1 MVRALTLLFFLFGL
15 SGCATWFVTK
25 FSSYDSRSISFETLS
40 LFNQR
45 ENSNVSQKSWRG
57 DWLFR
62 RERLEL
68 VDRELRSI
76 RPDVMVFQQLMAK
89 KGSPSDSDRN
99 ILGSGALGGYAW
111 DVFRVREFEDTGEEQ
126 FNAVAIGLPVQLAPI
141 ELKSRNWAVGLDGN
155 VSVSVLRLENDPI
168 LLFNVEMPT
177 NDRNL
182 GLWYQFLE
190 EKMIEVLKSSPQFC
204 PERLVVA
211 GVLPNGFGAS
221 GLSFIEK
228 LELRDVSEGMCEIAS
243 DCFTGTPLNELF
255 MATSGNQPP
264 GHMDRIFVHQ
274 TAIVASS
281 SVVFRNMESAPRY
294 GSVYGLSRLW
304 PSQRFG
310 WGTSVRLAKCPGS

>member
-1 MVRALTLLFFLFGL
+1 MLRALTLLPILLGL

-25 FSSYDSRSISFETLS
+25 FSSYDSRSISIETLS

-76 RPDVMVFQQLMAK
+76 RPDVMVFQQLMTK

-99 ILGSGALGGYAW
+99 ILGSGSLGGYAW
-111 DVFRVREFEDTGEEQ
+111 DVFRAREYEDTGEEH
-126 FNAVAIGLPVQLAPI
+126 FNAVAVGLPVQLAPI
-141 ELKSRNWAVGLDGN
+141 ELKSRSWAVGLDGY
-155 VSVSVLRLENDPI
+155 VSVSVLQLEGDPI

-190 EKMIEVLKSSPQFC
+190 EKIVEVLKSSTQFC
-204 PERLVVA
+204 PERLVIA
-211 GVLPNGFGAS
+211 GVLPSGFGTS
-221 GLSFIEK
+221 GQGYVEK

-243 DCFTGTPLNELF
+243 DCYTGTPLNELF
-255 MATSGNQPP
+255 MVTSGNQQP
-264 GHMDRIFVHQ
+264 GHMDRIYVHR
-274 TAIVASS
+274 TAIIASS
-281 SVVFRNMESAPRY
+281 TVVFKNMEPATRY
-294 GSVYGLSRLW
+294 GANYGLSRLW

-310 WGTSVRLAKCPGS
+310 WGSSVRLAKCSR

>member
-1 MVRALTLLFFLFGL
+1 MLRAFTLILFLLGL
-15 SGCATWFVTK
+15 SGCATWFATK
-25 FSSYDSRSISFETLS
+25 FSSYDSRSISIETLS

-68 VDRELRSI
+68 ADRELRSI

-99 ILGSGALGGYAW
+99 ILGSGALSGYTW
-111 DVFRVREFEDTGEEQ
+111 DVFRAREYEDTGEEQ

-141 ELKSRNWAVGLDGN
+141 ELKSRSWAVGLDGY
-155 VSVSVLRLENDPI
+155 VSVSVLQLEGDPI

-177 NDRNL
+177 TDRNL

-204 PERLVVA
+204 LERMVVA
-211 GVLPNGFGAS
+211 GVLPQGFGTNS
-221 GLSFIEK
+221 QGFIEK
-228 LELRDVSEGMCEIAS
+228 LELRDVSEGMCEVAS
-243 DCFTGTPLNELF
+243 DCYTGTPLNELF
-255 MATSGNQPP
+255 MVTGGNQPP
-264 GHMDRIFVHQ
+264 GQIDRIYVHQ

-281 SVVFRNMESAPRY
+281 SVVFRNMESATRY
-294 GSVYGLSRLW
+294 GATYGLSRLW

-310 WGTSVRLAKCPGS
+310 WGTSVRLAKCS